1 MLRLAKPPP
10 GLLRRVLEDQ
20 RSQPLSYPEVGATA
34 GTLPPGYHHDRFQT
48 DLGPDDGGRFERA
61 GRAIL
66 DWVPQRGAGIG
77 VFPDVPVQP
86 DMTMVLTIRLPVAGW
101 AVAPARVVY
110 VLDEPA
116 RAGFAYGT
124 LPAHPERGEEAFLV
138 TRGAGRVVFQVI
150 AFSQPSLL
158 LARLG
163 APVARAFQVRTIT
176 SYLRAME
183 DAVG

>member
-1 MLRLAKPPP
+1 MLRLAKPGPELI
-10 GLLRRVLEDQ
+10 GRVLEDQ
-20 RSQPLSYPEVGATA
+20 RSQPFSYPEVGVTA
-34 GTLPPGYHHDRFQT
+34 GTLPAGYHHDRFET
-48 DLGPDDGGRFERA
+48 DLGPDDGARFERA

-86 DMTMVLTIRLPVAGW
+86 DLTMVLTIRLPVAGW

-110 VLDEPA
+110 LLDEPA

-124 LPAHPERGEEAFLV
+124 LHGHPARGEEAFIV
-138 TRGAGRVVFQVI
+138 TRGGGRVVFHVI
-150 AFSQPSLL
+150 AFSQPGLL

-163 APVARAFQVRTIT
+163 APVARAVQVRTIT

-183 DAVG
+183 HAVG